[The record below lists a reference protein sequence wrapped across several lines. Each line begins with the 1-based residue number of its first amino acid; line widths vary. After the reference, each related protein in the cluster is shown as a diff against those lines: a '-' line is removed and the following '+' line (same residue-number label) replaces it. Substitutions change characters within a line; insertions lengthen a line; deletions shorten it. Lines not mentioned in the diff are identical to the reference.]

1 MSQIHQATCT
11 APVNIA
17 VVKYWGKRDSELIL
31 PTNDSLSVTLDQDHL
46 RTITTARAD
55 PAFGSVDD
63 GTRQDRLWL
72 NGVEDEIKEGG
83 RLSSCISELRRMR
96 AEREAADP
104 SLPKVRGAHC
114 AAVTDTAAF
123 LVQPAPVL
131 GEQLPDRGG
140 PRVVGV
146 RVCGARGLGRGAVR
160 PARGAVPVS
169 AVSDRPA
176 RKRLGVPLTVRWI
189 CRVAVGPAPGRER
202 LAGTRGGTTRAL
214 A

>member
-1 MSQIHQATCT
+1 MSQIYQATCT

-55 PAFGSVDD
+55 RAFGSVDD

-83 RLSSCISELRRMR
+83 RLSSCISELRRLR

-104 SLPKVRGAHC
+104 SLPKVRGAHR
-114 AAVTDTAAF
+114 AGVTNTAAL
-123 LVQPAPVL
+123 LVQPASVL
-131 GEQLPDRGG
+131 GEQLPDRGWA
-140 PRVVGV
+140 RVVGLW
-146 RVCGARGLGRGAVR
+146 VCGARGLGRGAVR
-160 PARGAVPVS
+160 PARGAV
-169 AVSDRPA
+169 AVGAVPDCPA
-176 RKRLGVPLTVRWI
+176 RQRLGVPLALRRVR
-189 CRVAVGPAPGRER
+189 RVAVGPAR
-202 LAGTRGGTTRAL
+202 
-214 A
+214 